1 MPWSSMLLCILM
13 AYKTQLLAYHLRRK
27 PIVVFPM
34 EHKEVTWMIS
44 TKNVQYSTER
54 PDDVKILKY

>member
-1 MPWSSMLLCILM
+1 M